1 MIPLI
6 PTPLQ
11 IILPAVVLLATAL
24 ILGRRALS
32 ARRSRSCDVSVLP
45 QELGRLVENG
55 SARIQRLERGLED
68 YSREIEDRIDAS
80 AALIDDLSREFDEEI
95 ARLET
100 LLQESR
106 GAHPHEVRR
115 PAERRLTAEQRR
127 MICFLAMAGF
137 ASVEIARLA
146 RCPVEQIRRLLA
158 DNSRGAA
165 A

>member
-1 MIPLI
+1 M

-11 IILPAVVLLATAL
+11 IILPAVALLATVL
-24 ILGRRALS
+24 ILGMRAVR

-45 QELGRLVENG
+45 QELGMLVASG

-68 YSREIEDRIDAS
+68 YSREIENRIDAS
-80 AALIDDLSREFDEEI
+80 AALLDDMSREFDEEI
-95 ARLET
+95 VRLEM
-100 LLQESR
+100 LLEETR
-106 GAHPHEVRR
+106 LAHPHEARR
-115 PAERRLTAEQRR
+115 PADRRLTAEQRR

-146 RCPVEQIRRLLA
+146 RCPVNQIRRLLG
-158 DNSRGAA
+158 DGSRGANA